1 MMTPASDQPAIDF
14 PGIDQVAFVVEDLE
28 AAMDDLIQL
37 FGVEPWEVLE
47 PEPPTLSETT
57 YYGESVEY
65 GFRHALVDVGDVMIE
80 LSEPLWGPSVY
91 QDYLAEHGPGPHHI
105 AYSSWDEAET
115 YEVVASLQEAGV
127 KVAQSGVFAGTEFWY
142 FDTREQL
149 NGLMFET
156 AVRRNLDN
164 REPGTTYP

>member
-1 MMTPASDQPAIDF
+1 MTAASDQQTISL
-14 PGIDQVAFVVEDLE
+14 PGIDQVAFVVDDLE
-28 AAMDDLIQL
+28 EAMDELIRL

-47 PEPPTLSETT
+47 PAPPTLSETT
-57 YYGESVEY
+57 YYGESVE
-65 GFRHALVDVGDVMIE
+65 FAFKHALADVGDVMID

-91 QDYLAEHGPGPHHI
+91 RDHLESQGPGPHHI
-105 AYSSWDEAET
+105 AYFSWDEEET
-115 YEVVASLQEAGV
+115 YEVVADLKDAGV
-127 KVAQSGVFAGTEFWY
+127 EVAQSGVFAGTEFWY

-156 AVRRNLDN
+156 AIRRNVDD